1 MLRRSLAFNFIEE
14 GKVGTSYVL
23 HLLRK
28 RTHSL
33 ELTRARDE
41 VVLGFRHRLRHAQEL
56 SLGPVPRTCWV
67 LGNLSC
73 DLLERVSV
81 PTWSWRNWSLCTPR
95 APISCSVIDVPF
107 RTQIRKFMRWMADI

>member
-28 RTHSL
+28 RAHAL

-41 VVLGFRHRLRHAQEL
+41 VVLGFRNPVRHAQEL
-56 SLGPVPRTCWV
+56 FLGPVQGSSYAVGNV
-67 LGNLSC
+67 LGDVAVLRGCRICDQMYQEDRTNLPQGTS
-73 DLLERVSV
+73 
-81 PTWSWRNWSLCTPR
+81 
-95 APISCSVIDVPF
+95 
-107 RTQIRKFMRWMADI
+107 

>member
-28 RTHSL
+28 RAHSL

-56 SLGPVPRTCWV
+56 SLGPMQGSSYAVGNV
-67 LGNLSC
+67 LG
-73 DLLERVSV
+73 DVALLRGRRHRAQKCQAER
-81 PTWSWRNWSLCTPR
+81 TNQTPATAANGR
-95 APISCSVIDVPF
+95 G
-107 RTQIRKFMRWMADI
+107 R